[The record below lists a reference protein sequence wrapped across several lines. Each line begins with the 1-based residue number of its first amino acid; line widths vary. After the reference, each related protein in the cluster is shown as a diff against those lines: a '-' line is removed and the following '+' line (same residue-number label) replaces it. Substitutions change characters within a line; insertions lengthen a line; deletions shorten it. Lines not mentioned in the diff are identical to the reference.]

1 MHFECH
7 TAIYSM
13 EDVYNFD
20 EIGLFFHHEPQETLA
35 SKPVKGKKIDKER
48 IIVGLVGEEDERR
61 EKKEEKT
68 PVSSSKAL
76 FRFSSPIGSFYRIG
90 I

>member
-1 MHFECH
+1 MTCMCQPILSIMSQRF
-7 TAIYSM
+7 T
-13 EDVYNFD
+13 EDQD
-20 EIGLFFHHEPQETLA
+20 EE
-35 SKPVKGKKIDKER
+35 KDKDSQDHWWRVEFPE
-48 IIVGLVGEEDERR
+48 VAVWPSGEEDERR

-76 FRFSSPIGSFYRIG
+76 FKFSSPIGSVYRIG

>member
-1 MHFECH
+1 MQDCSIAGF
-7 TAIYSM
+7 T
-13 EDVYNFD
+13 ED
-20 EIGLFFHHEPQETLA
+20 P
-35 SKPVKGKKIDKER
+35 DKEKDKDSLMKGGIPR
-48 IIVGLVGEEDERR
+48 NGCLTQWRR
-61 EKKEEKT
+61 RGKREEKI

>member
-1 MHFECH
+1 MCPSCDCH
-7 TAIYSM
+7 V
-13 EDVYNFD
+13 E
-20 EIGLFFHHEPQETLA
+20 G
-35 SKPVKGKKIDKER
+35 ER
-48 IIVGLVGEEDERR
+48 ER

-68 PVSSSKAL
+68 TVSSSKAL